1 MDSERDSAAMF
12 RISDTIRRTQT
23 VDGGILLDIHHGQMF
38 CLNVVGAKILE
49 LMQQGYDE
57 PRITEEISRDYQTS
71 RDTVRADVREFI
83 ESLHQHHIL
92 NIRSADLP

>member
-1 MDSERDSAAMF
+1 MLK
-12 RISDTIRRTQT
+12 ISDTIRQTRT

-38 CLNVVGAKILE
+38 CLNLVGAKILE
-49 LMQQGYDE
+49 LMQEGYDE
-57 PRITEEISRDYQTS
+57 PRITEEICRDYQAP

-92 NIRSADLP
+92 AIRSADVL